1 MKNPVV
7 AFRSFLN
14 TLGPV
19 EQAQIVASTAVVVT
33 MTTIIS
39 AMVLTGQTPRLMDFI
54 SILAVG
60 TIGFVS
66 VYFSLQ
72 YSRQLDEQRRQLLG
86 LYTIAEAVSSVTE
99 LDEVLE
105 TALARISDIM
115 RTHVGWVYLLDGN
128 TLVLKRS
135 RGTDLD
141 FLEVTGSVGRSPRLW
156 VNQPRVQRERLQEAP
171 RLIGPELKNLGVQS
185 WASIPLRTK
194 DATLGTLIIG
204 CPSYELLSLKQAEL
218 LEAFGNQISV
228 ALGNAQLFTRLRK
241 SEQQYLDLY
250 ENAPDMYLSVNRGH
264 TIAGC
269 NQTGVTTLGVSR
281 EEIVGRPFESL
292 FVPGRRESV
301 WKHVEHMFTERQG
314 LRNLEEQM
322 IAGSGRHFFV
332 NLHASLVLTTDGE
345 ISTARIVA
353 RDISERKLMEA
364 AILHAQKIDSIG
376 NLAGGIAHD
385 FNNILSAIL
394 GSASIM
400 RRRLTEKAK
409 LYKYVEIIESS
420 ARRGSSLTRQLL
432 TFARKTERTV
442 RPLDVNQ
449 LILDTLQMFER
460 SVSKDIVVTTE
471 LCREGAVVNGDDGQ
485 IQQALLN
492 LFLNARDAMAGG
504 GTLAVSTRV
513 REIDGRTGN
522 RFSSVAPGSFVEVA
536 VRDTGAGISP
546 SAQNR
551 IFEPFFT
558 TKEQGT
564 GLGLS
569 VVYGVVQGHG
579 GFIDLESET
588 GKGTTFTL
596 FFPRVLAA
604 VRTGRSTPRARL
616 PRGQE
621 HILVIEDEISVSEI
635 ARDMLSGLG
644 YTVYT
649 VHDGKSA
656 VDFYRARQAS
666 IDLVLLDINMPVMS
680 GTEAF
685 EQLRAINPSVRIVIV
700 TGYGTADIEQSSF
713 SSPPNGFLQKPFQ
726 LETLATTVRGFL
738 DRSAVQRAVS

>member
-7 AFRSFLN
+7 AVRSFLN

-19 EQAQIVASTAVVVT
+19 EQAQMVASTAVVVT
-33 MTTIIS
+33 MATIIT

-66 VYFSLQ
+66 VFFSLQ
-72 YSRQLDEQRRQLLG
+72 YSRQLDEQRRQLLA

-99 LDEVLE
+99 LEEVLN
-105 TALARISDIM
+105 TALTRISDILT
-115 RTHVGWVYLLDGN
+115 THVGWVYLLDGN
-128 TLVLKRS
+128 TLVLKHS
-135 RGTDLD
+135 TGTDMD
-141 FLEVTGSVGRSPRLW
+141 FLEVAGNVGRSPRLW
-156 VNQPRVQRERLQEAP
+156 VNQPRVQRERLHEGP
-171 RLIGPELKNLGVQS
+171 RFISTELKRLGVQS

-194 DATLGTLIIG
+194 DAVLGTLIVG
-204 CPSYELLSLKQAEL
+204 CSSYELLSMRQAEL

-228 ALGNAQLFTRLRK
+228 ALGNAQLFGRLKK

-250 ENAPDMYLSVNRGH
+250 ENAPDIYLSVNRGH
-264 TIAGC
+264 TITGC
-269 NQTGVTTLGVSR
+269 NQTGATTLGLSR
-281 EEIVGRPFESL
+281 EEIVGRPLESL
-292 FVPGRRESV
+292 FVAERRESV
-301 WKHVEHMFTERQG
+301 WKHVEHMFAERQG
-314 LRNLEEQM
+314 LRNIEEQM

-332 NLHASLVLTTDGE
+332 NLHASLVLESSGE
-345 ISTARIVA
+345 SRTARVVA

-400 RRRLTEKAK
+400 RRRLTEKTK

-432 TFARKTERTV
+432 TFARKTDRVV

-449 LILDTLQMFER
+449 LITDTLQMFER
-460 SVSKDIVVTTE
+460 SVSKEIVVRTDFCE
-471 LCREGAVVNGDDGQ
+471 EGAVVNGDDGQ

-492 LFLNARDAMAGG
+492 LFLNARDAMPGG
-504 GTLAVSTRV
+504 GTLSVATRV
-513 REIDGRTGN
+513 TDVDGRTTS
-522 RFSSVAPGSFVEVA
+522 RFSSVAPGPFIEVT
-536 VRDTGAGISP
+536 VTDTGAGIST
-546 SAQNR
+546 ADQNR

-579 GFIDLESET
+579 GFINLESER
-588 GKGTTFTL
+588 GKGSIFTL
-596 FFPRVLAA
+596 FLPRVTAA
-604 VRTGRSTPRARL
+604 VRTGRRTPRARL

-621 HILVIEDEISVSEI
+621 HILVIEDETSVSEI

-666 IDLVLLDINMPVMS
+666 IDLILLDINMPVMS

-685 EQLRAINPSVRIVIV
+685 ELLRAINAAVRIVIV
-700 TGYGTADIEQSSF
+700 TGYGTADIQRSTF

-726 LETLATTVRGFL
+726 LETLATAVRGFL
-738 DRSAVQRAVS
+738 DRSSVAVS